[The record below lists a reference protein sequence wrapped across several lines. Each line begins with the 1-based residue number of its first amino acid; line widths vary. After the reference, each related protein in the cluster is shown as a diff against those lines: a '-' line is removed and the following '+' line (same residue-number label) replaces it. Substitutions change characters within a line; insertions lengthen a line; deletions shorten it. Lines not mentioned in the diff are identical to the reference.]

1 MPITI
6 QYTHEIRASADQV
19 WQVLTDLDAYPQ
31 WNTFVESCQSTLAVG
46 DVIDMRV
53 RVLPFMAQPQREYI
67 FEHEPGELLSYG
79 IKPAPLGAM
88 KSYRS
93 HRIEP
98 LEGKRCRYTSTF
110 ELSGWFAPVVG
121 LLLGR
126 FLRDGFRR
134 MSQGIVDEA
143 ERRFAPKTDQSGK

>member
-6 QYTHEIRASADQV
+6 RYSHEIEASAAQV
-19 WQVLTDLDAYPQ
+19 WEVLTDLEAYPR
-31 WNTFVESCQSTLAVG
+31 WNTFVETCRSTLKVG
-46 DVIDMRV
+46 DPIDMRV
-53 RVLPFMAQPQREYI
+53 RVLPFVAQAQREYI
-67 FEHEPGELLSYG
+67 FEHEPGVLLSYG

-93 HRIEP
+93 HRIEA
-98 LEGKRCRYTSTF
+98 LADGRTRYLSSF

-121 LLLGR
+121 LLLGH

-134 MSQGIVDEA
+134 MSQGIADEA
-143 ERRFAPKTDQSGK
+143 ERRASSNA